1 MKRIFCLLT
10 LLVMALLLTAC
21 NLATLKQYVPLP
33 TPTPTEGVQ
42 RLAPT
47 PTPFPTPRAEGAS
60 VSTGSNTTA
69 KAVVC
74 TGYPTG
80 ALNVRMCPG
89 VQCWAFF
96 VLDEGRVVTVD
107 GVSEKADDGA
117 TWIHLIRP
125 VDGWVN
131 AKYLCEVEP

>member
-1 MKRIFCLLT
+1 MKKTIWLFL
-10 LLVMALLLTAC
+10 LLVLLSAC
-21 NLATLKQYVPLP
+21 NLAEYAPAVKAQPLIPALPPQPSP
-33 TPTPTEGVQ
+33 TVGVSASSPTAT
-42 RLAPT
+42 AT
-47 PTPFPTPRAEGAS
+47 P
-60 VSTGSNTTA
+60 V
-69 KAVVC
+69 AVERPMQVC

-107 GVSEKADDGA
+107 GVTEKADDGA